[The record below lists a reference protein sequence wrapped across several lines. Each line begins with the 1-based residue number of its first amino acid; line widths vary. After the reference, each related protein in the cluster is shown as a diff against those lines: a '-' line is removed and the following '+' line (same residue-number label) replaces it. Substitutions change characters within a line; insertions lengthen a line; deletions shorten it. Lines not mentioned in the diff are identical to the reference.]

1 MLLDCGASAGSQ
13 GHGDL
18 KPDVAVAEVRKLING
33 RPTIV
38 VLSHSDA
45 DHSNYVPDIFPNA
58 AEVRSI
64 WMGSNFWRFPAATQ
78 YWANRLEAAG
88 VPVYRDFTP
97 DYHGGGRSIPAL
109 ACGTADTF
117 ILTVNAAKDPNGGS
131 LMLSIDH
138 GDTHMIF
145 PGDATGAAQDSAM
158 ANFPGDLLVST
169 VVEAS
174 HHGATSHG
182 SNAQN
187 WADATMPRYLI
198 TSAGT
203 SYYHPRCDAVASY
216 VKAGRLYGAPE
227 HNFTCGNSG
236 GWSPTTRTDEA
247 IFNTEESGTIVITA
261 DTDPGSTVITCDGS
275 RCNY

>member
-1 MLLDCGASAGSQ
+1 MHLFFLLVDSPRRLGWTPWS
-13 GHGDL
+13 
-18 KPDVAVAEVRKLING
+18 
-33 RPTIV
+33 
-38 VLSHSDA
+38 
-45 DHSNYVPDIFPNA
+45 IFSEQNL
-58 AEVRSI
+58 VFLV
-64 WMGSNFWRFPAATQ
+64 NFQRAAT
-78 YWANRLEAAG
+78 ANRLEAAG